1 MYVWSHSGWHWM
13 RFGIANL
20 VPYAYL
26 AFAAIP
32 LPECGLVAW
41 AYVCVNLLRS
51 FVCENYN
58 AALHDWLRS
67 CHTAGRDCFNDFLG
81 NTGFRFVEV
90 GNLLCSRVVLLL
102 LLCSAKGCRWIVE
115 QPEGSSLSNHPRFQ
129 ELLGHVRVAQL
140 NCYGLWGFSPRPYV
154 LH

>member
-1 MYVWSHSGWHWM
+1 MISLRLALNEIWNCKPGALCL
-13 RFGIANL
+13 FGICCNSFTRMWL
-20 VPYAYL
+20 GCMGICV
-26 AFAAIP
+26 
-32 LPECGLVAW
+32 C
-41 AYVCVNLLRS
+41 VCVNLLRS

-81 NTGFRFVEV
+81 NTGFRLVEV

-129 ELLGHVRVAQL
+129 ELLGYVRVAQL
-140 NCYGLWGFSPRPYV
+140 NCYGL
-154 LH
+154 